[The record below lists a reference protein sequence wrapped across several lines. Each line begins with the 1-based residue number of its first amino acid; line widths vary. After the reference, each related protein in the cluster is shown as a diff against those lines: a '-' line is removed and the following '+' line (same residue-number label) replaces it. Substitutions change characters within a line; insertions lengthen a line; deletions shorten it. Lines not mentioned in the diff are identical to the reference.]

1 MNKLKVMVIDDSVLY
16 RKVLTDALATIS
28 DVEVVDTANS
38 GTVALSKLERI
49 KVDFVTLDFEMPGLN
64 GIQTLIQI
72 KKKFPN
78 VEVIMVSTCTMEGA
92 EVTFKALENGALD
105 YITKPEC
112 PTVQQNINFLSK
124 EFIERVSAIR
134 VRKKSLAKQT
144 IFERHGTTGSVTKP
158 ETKVMSNKATSTKNN
173 LSIAHGRMQ
182 RLMKTMG
189 RVEVVVIAVST
200 GGPSALSRLIPLL
213 PDSLRVP
220 VLVVQHMPAT
230 FTNALARNL
239 DGKSSIKVVEANDG
253 MVMEK
258 GTVYIAPGG
267 QQMKAVKE
275 NNISKIVITDDPP
288 VNNCK
293 PSADYMINAIKN
305 VYKNNV
311 LGVILTGMGRDG
323 ANSLKALHD
332 LGCKVIAQ
340 DEKTCVVYG
349 MPKEA
354 VKLGAVD
361 VQLPIEKIAAEI
373 VDSV

>member
-16 RKVLTDALATIS
+16 RKVLTDALGTIS

-158 ETKVMSNKATSTKNN
+158 ETKVMSNKVTSTKNN